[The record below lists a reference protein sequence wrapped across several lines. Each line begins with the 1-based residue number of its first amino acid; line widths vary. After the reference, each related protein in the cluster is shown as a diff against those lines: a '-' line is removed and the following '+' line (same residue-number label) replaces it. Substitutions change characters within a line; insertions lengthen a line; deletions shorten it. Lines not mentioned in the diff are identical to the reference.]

1 MRYFSVFILLGVVLV
16 GTSEG
21 GYITDKTIEVVV
33 DGSTVPYTDGG
44 GTAND
49 WYGRNMITIVD
60 ENRWVMAL
68 RSGVSHI
75 DWAGGDSIHLMT
87 SNDEGRTWSDL
98 NQWFDGSPITGLPA
112 YDGNCHSEPGLYK
125 MPNGDLIL
133 QYWKDAHTNG
143 TRQMRSTDD
152 GKTWVT
158 DIDQISVL
166 GVPGAAD
173 NKAIGTQ
180 NLFIDPENPTD
191 VYMAFEYYSSPE
203 TGSLLAKSTDNGHT
217 YSFLS
222 WMGSPTHPHSPFEPS
237 IEYVGGRT
245 IVAVMRGRGLDAADP
260 FPATWMAVST
270 DMGASFSEPVDISDQ
285 IDGGIDG
292 GLWQR
297 ARIYKESNPSF
308 QYNTELDYAAGEGLL
323 WGFGIHSTDGYTRKP
338 VAYWSDDNG
347 TTWNGPELLH
357 GPMFPGT
364 DTGYGDIKRRTD
376 GTFVADTYY
385 CQPGDYGVADVEQYT
400 FKFAEGS
407 PPPPPT
413 VVIEHV
419 GGTDPVTEGFTVALG
434 TPGMSETVDG
444 EEAWKLWWTSEQGS
458 GRLWTSPGIF
468 AANPQLD
475 ANGWIAEARIKFETV
490 GTTNDVEVRAFG
502 ANDGATLNG
511 LAVDSEGIKRP
522 AEPPVYWALI
532 DANVPS
538 AGFHDY
544 KIIYDPH
551 TNPEAGGTYTY
562 YLDGAL
568 IDTNSRDDARQ
579 GTGDEFG
586 FGMGGDSGPA
596 WYAWVRL
603 SSIPAVRV
611 PGDANYDGTVD
622 DEDATILA
630 ANWHTPSGATWAM
643 GDFNG
648 DERVDEKDATLLA
661 ANWTVAAS
669 ASAPEPSVPAMLVC
683 LMLAIT
689 TLSRRSR

>member
-1 MRYFSVFILLGVVLV
+1 MRTMAVEDIGRLHEGFRKRGMGVYRICQIGCFQTHFHGQSRFRYEL
-16 GTSEG
+16 TTPRPHK
-21 GYITDKTIEVVV
+21 TD
-33 DGSTVPYTDGG
+33 
-44 GTAND
+44 
-49 WYGRNMITIVD
+49 
-60 ENRWVMAL
+60 
-68 RSGVSHI
+68 
-75 DWAGGDSIHLMT
+75 
-87 SNDEGRTWSDL
+87 
-98 NQWFDGSPITGLPA
+98 
-112 YDGNCHSEPGLYK
+112 
-125 MPNGDLIL
+125 
-133 QYWKDAHTNG
+133 
-143 TRQMRSTDD
+143 
-152 GKTWVT
+152 
-158 DIDQISVL
+158 
-166 GVPGAAD
+166 
-173 NKAIGTQ
+173 TQ

-338 VAYWSDDNG
+338 VAYWSDDDG

-357 GPMFPGT
+357 GPMYPGT
-364 DTGYGDIKRRTD
+364 DTGYGDLKRRVD

-400 FKFAEGS
+400 FKYNDGS
-407 PPPPPT
+407 PPVTPPDT
-413 VVIEHV
+413 VIIEHV
-419 GGTDPVTEGFTVALG
+419 GSTDPVTEGFTVALG
-434 TPGMSETVDG
+434 TPGMAETVDG
-444 EEAWKLWWTSEQGS
+444 EAAWKLWWTSEQGA
-458 GRLWTSPGIF
+458 GRHFTPPGIF
-468 AANPQLD
+468 AANPQLN

-490 GTTNDVEVRAFG
+490 GTTNDVEVRAVMPS
-502 ANDGATLNG
+502 DGVVLNG
-511 LAVDSEGIKRP
+511 LAIDSEGIKRP
-522 AEPPVYWALI
+522 AEPPVYWTVI

-544 KIIYDPH
+544 KIVYDPQ
-551 TNPEAGGTYTY
+551 TNPGAGGTYTY
-562 YLDGAL
+562 YLDDVL
-568 IDTNSRDDARQ
+568 IEGGTTTRDDARQ
-579 GTGDEFG
+579 GTGDDFG

-603 SSIPAVRV
+603 TGDAAVWT
-611 PGDANYDGTVD
+611 PGDANYDGD
-622 DEDATILA
+622 INEEDAAILA
-630 ANWHTPSGATWAM
+630 ANWLGSGGW
-643 GDFNG
+643 GEGNFNE
-648 DERVDEKDATLLA
+648 DEIVDDKDATIMA
-661 ANWTVAAS
+661 ANWTAAAS
-669 ASAPEPSVPAMLVC
+669 VPEPSVLAMLVC